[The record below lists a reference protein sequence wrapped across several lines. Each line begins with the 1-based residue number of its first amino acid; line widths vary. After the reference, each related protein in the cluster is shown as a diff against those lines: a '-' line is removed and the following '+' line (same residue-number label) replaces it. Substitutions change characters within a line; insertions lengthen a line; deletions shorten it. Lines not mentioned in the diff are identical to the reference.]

1 VAFSRT
7 DVDKQLEGEYR
18 TVNDASVRDASRED
32 VPASGGAEMVAE
44 RKRDPEGLLPLTPVT
59 LNILLA
65 LADEERHGYGIG
77 VEVRERTGGKMRL
90 GPGTLYGSL
99 KRMVDGGLVEESEGR
114 TDGAPDNA
122 SRGYDA
128 ERRRYYRLT
137 GFGERVLAAELA
149 RLDGVVRTAQAKGVF
164 PPSKRRASSPGEA

>member
-1 VAFSRT
+1 MGPQRT
-7 DVDKQLEGEYR
+7 EG
-18 TVNDASVRDASRED
+18 
-32 VPASGGAEMVAE
+32 
-44 RKRDPEGLLPLTPVT
+44 DPEGQLPLTPVV

-99 KRMVDGGLVEESEGR
+99 KRLVDGGLVEEVEKSGKHAEEG
-114 TDGAPDNA
+114 PDRA
-122 SRGYDA
+122 ARRYDA

-137 GFGERVLAAELA
+137 GFGERVLAADLV
-149 RLDGVVRTAQAKGVF
+149 RLQRVVSTAQQKGLF
-164 PPSKRRASSPGEA
+164 PPSGRGVTSPGEA

>member
-1 VAFSRT
+1 MDEEQRG
-7 DVDKQLEGEYR
+7 K
-18 TVNDASVRDASRED
+18 
-32 VPASGGAEMVAE
+32 PE
-44 RKRDPEGLLPLTPVT
+44 RLLPLTPVA

-99 KRMVDGGLVEESEGR
+99 KRMVDGGLIEESEGPPEEE
-114 TDGAPDNA
+114 TDDA

-164 PPSKRRASSPGEA
+164 PTPQRGVSSPREA